1 MQICIP
7 LFFVSRETL
16 HCNGSSVNLYL
27 CYGCKSSVVM
37 FVITNVIQSKKNLPS
52 SKIQLCRNVIK
63 IGSRFYDHS
72 RRIASIPV
80 SISNKTGRIDTS
92 EIVFCTI
99 TNKFTAVWKT
109 NIITPDDITSIFAV
123 VCNENPTRAQSCC
136 KISCFKVSVYII
148 KDG

>member
-27 CYGCKSSVVM
+27 CYICKSSVVV
-37 FVITNVIQSKKNLPS
+37 FVITNVIQSKINLS
-52 SKIQLCRNVIK
+52 FSEIQLCRNVIK

-72 RRIASIPV
+72 SRIASIAV
-80 SISNKTGRIDTS
+80 SISNKTGRIDAS

-109 NIITPDDITSIFAV
+109 NIIAPNDITSIFVV
-123 VCNENPTRAQSCC
+123 VCNKKPTTA
-136 KISCFKVSVYII
+136 
-148 KDG
+148 

>member
-27 CYGCKSSVVM
+27 CYVCQSSVVV
-37 FVITNVIQSKKNLPS
+37 FVITNVIQSKINLPS
-52 SKIQLCRNVIK
+52 SEIQLCRNVIK

-80 SISNKTGRIDTS
+80 SISNKTGRINTS
-92 EIVFCTI
+92 EIVFCAI
-99 TNKFTAVWKT
+99 TNNFPAVWKT
-109 NIITPDDITSIFAV
+109 NIIVPDDITGIFVV
-123 VCNENPTRAQSCC
+123 VCNERPTRPQSCY
-136 KISCFKVSVYII
+136 KISCFKECV
-148 KDG
+148 

>member
-7 LFFVSRETL
+7 FIFVSRETL

-27 CYGCKSSVVM
+27 CYVCKSSVVM
-37 FVITNVIQSKKNLPS
+37 FVITNVIQRKKNMPS
-52 SKIQLCRNVIK
+52 SEIKLCRNAIK

-80 SISNKTGRIDTS
+80 SISNKTGRIDMS

-109 NIITPDDITSIFAV
+109 NIITPDDITTIFV
-123 VCNENPTRAQSCC
+123 VACNELPTRVRSCC
-136 KISCFKVSVYII
+136 KIS
-148 KDG
+148 